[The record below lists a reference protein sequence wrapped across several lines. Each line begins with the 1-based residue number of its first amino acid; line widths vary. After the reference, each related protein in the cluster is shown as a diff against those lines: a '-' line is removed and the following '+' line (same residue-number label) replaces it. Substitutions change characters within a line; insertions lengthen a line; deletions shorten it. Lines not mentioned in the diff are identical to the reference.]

1 MLSDLRLARVLA
13 DATPFALPLAVR
25 FRGVEVREG
34 VLLRGPSGW
43 GEFAPFPEYDDVTA
57 SRWLACA
64 VEAAYGQWPTARR
77 SSVPVNAI
85 VPAVPAQQAAALTY
99 RAWVSDGCSTIK
111 VKVAEKG
118 QTLDDDIDRV
128 SAVRAALSAA
138 SAYEPRIRIDAN
150 GAWSVHA
157 AVSAIRELDQAAGGL
172 EYVDQPCA
180 TMTELAAVRARV
192 SVPVAADESI
202 RTAADPILAARTG
215 AADIVVIKVAPL
227 CGVTLALEVAAAA
240 GVPVVV
246 SGAMDSSVGLAGG
259 LAAAA
264 ALERLPYAC
273 GLGTG
278 ALFAEDLIAEPL
290 RPRGGTLPVVRTEPD
305 PAALERAIARVAP
318 ARRDWW
324 LARLERA
331 WFAGAD
337 VLVGA
342 LVS

>member
-1 MLSDLRLARVLA
+1 
-13 DATPFALPLAVR
+13 
-25 FRGVEVREG
+25 
-34 VLLRGPSGW
+34 
-43 GEFAPFPEYDDVTA
+43 
-57 SRWLACA
+57 
-64 VEAAYGQWPTARR
+64 
-77 SSVPVNAI
+77 
-85 VPAVPAQQAAALTY
+85 VPAQQAAALTY

-118 QTLDDDIDRV
+118 QTLEDDIDRV
-128 SAVRAALSAA
+128 AAVRAALLAA
-138 SAYEPRIRIDAN
+138 SAHEPRIRIDAN
-150 GAWSVHA
+150 GAWSVDA

-172 EYVDQPCA
+172 EYVEQPCA

-192 SVPVAADESI
+192 SVPIAADESI

-278 ALFAEDLIAEPL
+278 VLFAQDLIAEPL
-290 RPRGGTLPVVRTEPD
+290 RPRGGTLPVVRTEPNQ
-305 PAALERAIARVAP
+305 AALERAVARVTP

-337 VLVGA
+337 VLVGP